1 MNNEK
6 YFGRKLQEV
15 RSVMNTNEAKNKQ
28 TKTPKLLGKYKII
41 ELM

>member
-15 RSVMNTNEAKNKQ
+15 RSVMNTNEAKNK
-28 TKTPKLLGKYKII
+28 TNKKTLKFVGNYKIVS
-41 ELM
+41 